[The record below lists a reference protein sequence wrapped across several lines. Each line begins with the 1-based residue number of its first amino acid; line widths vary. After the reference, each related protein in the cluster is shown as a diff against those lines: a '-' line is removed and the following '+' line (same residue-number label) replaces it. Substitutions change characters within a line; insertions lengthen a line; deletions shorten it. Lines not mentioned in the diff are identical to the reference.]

1 MVNKVKYL
9 EVVISL
15 GDKLEQEN
23 EGKKDELVIIVNKKQ
38 IRVDKDSLTGRQI
51 LEKAGLDANQY
62 DLFLVRGQNSEKIEA
77 EQGVSIKNGLQF
89 NAILKSVPY
98 G

>member
-1 MVNKVKYL
+1 MVNKVKYFG
-9 EVVISL
+9 VVISL

-23 EGKKDELVIIVNKKQ
+23 EGKKDDLVIIVNKKQ
-38 IRVDKDSLTGRQI
+38 IRVDEDSLTGRQI

-77 EQGVSIKNGLQF
+77 EQGLSIKNGLQF

>member
-1 MVNKVKYL
+1 MVNKVKYF

-38 IRVDKDSLTGRQI
+38 IRVDDDSLTGRQI

>member
-1 MVNKVKYL
+1 MVNKVKYFQ
-9 EVVISL
+9 VVISL

-38 IRVDKDSLTGRQI
+38 IRVDEDSLTGKQI